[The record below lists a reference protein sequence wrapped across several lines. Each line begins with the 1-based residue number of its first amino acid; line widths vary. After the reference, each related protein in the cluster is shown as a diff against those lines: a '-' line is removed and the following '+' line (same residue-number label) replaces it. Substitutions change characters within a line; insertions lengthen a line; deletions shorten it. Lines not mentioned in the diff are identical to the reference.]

1 MPSERDKAPGRQ
13 FRLMNVLTVR
23 THFLGQERL
32 SQDASLYSFFNS
44 NKIFWINQN
53 YQAMQFSLF
62 RAFCLVLTTTQS
74 FVHLLLLVVN
84 TGIYSGNEGLA
95 VVYKSDAFLTRK
107 AKEVRKNKSGTHL

>member
-1 MPSERDKAPGRQ
+1 MQVYMMA
-13 FRLMNVLTVR
+13 
-23 THFLGQERL
+23 FLK
-32 SQDASLYSFFNS
+32 S

-53 YQAMQFSLF
+53 HQEYKPKQCSFLF